1 MQKVNLDTNIKNEFK
16 SLNITE
22 NFSEPVLEVSTDEL
36 PGLLVYLRDNKNLRF
51 RQLIDILG
59 VDYPKRV
66 NRFDV
71 IYLLLSHEF
80 NNRIT
85 VKTSVKLDE
94 ALPSVVPIFPVAN
107 WFEREAFDMYGIKF
121 TNHPDLRRILTDYE
135 FEGYPLRKDFPLSGH
150 TEVRYDDELKK
161 VVYEPVKL
169 SQLTGISILNRHGKV
184 QNTLRKRRT
193 RGNGKR
199 NKNHESKLW
208 STASCC
214 ARSIKINS

>member
-1 MQKVNLDTNIKNEFK
+1 MQKVNLDPNLKSEFK
-16 SLNITE
+16 SLVISE
-22 NFSEPVLEVSTDEL
+22 NFSEPVLEISTEEL
-36 PGLLVYLRDNKNLRF
+36 PKLLIYLRDSKSLRF
-51 RQLIDILG
+51 RQLVDILG
-59 VDYPKRV
+59 VDYPKRA

-94 ALPSVVPIFPVAN
+94 SLPSVVQIFPVAN

-169 SQLTGISILNRHGKV
+169 AQAYRDFDFESPWEGTKYIKKEQD
-184 QNTLRKRRT
+184 KR
-193 RGNGKR
+193 
-199 NKNHESKLW
+199 
-208 STASCC
+208 
-214 ARSIKINS
+214 

>member
-1 MQKVNLDTNIKNEFK
+1 MQKVNLDLNIKNEFK

-22 NFSEPVLEVSTDEL
+22 NFSEPVLEVSTEEL

-94 ALPSVVPIFPVAN
+94 ALPSVVSIFPVAN

-121 TNHPDLRRILTDYE
+121 TDHPDLRRILTDYE

-169 SQLTGISILNRHGKV
+169 SQAYRDFDFESPWEGTKYIKKE
-184 QNTLRKRRT
+184 QDKR
-193 RGNGKR
+193 
-199 NKNHESKLW
+199 
-208 STASCC
+208 
-214 ARSIKINS
+214 

>member
-1 MQKVNLDTNIKNEFK
+1 MQKVNLDPNLKSEFK
-16 SLNITE
+16 SLVISE
-22 NFSEPVLEVSTDEL
+22 NFSEPVLEISTEEL
-36 PGLLVYLRDNKNLRF
+36 PKLLIYLRDSKNLRF

-59 VDYPKRV
+59 VDYPKRA

-169 SQLTGISILNRHGKV
+169 AQAYRDFDFESPWEGTKYIKKEQD
-184 QNTLRKRRT
+184 KR
-193 RGNGKR
+193 
-199 NKNHESKLW
+199 
-208 STASCC
+208 
-214 ARSIKINS
+214 

>member
-1 MQKVNLDTNIKNEFK
+1 MQKVNLDANIKNEFK
-16 SLNITE
+16 SLNISE
-22 NFSEPVLEVSTDEL
+22 NFSESILEVSTKEL
-36 PGLLVYLRDNKNLRF
+36 SGLLIYLRDNENLRF

-59 VDYPKRV
+59 VDYPKRE

-85 VKTSVKLDE
+85 VKVSLKLDE
-94 ALPSVVPIFPVAN
+94 ALSSVVPIFPVAN

-121 TNHPDLRRILTDYE
+121 TDHPDLRRILTDYE

-150 TEVRYDDELKK
+150 TEVRYDDEVKR

-169 SQLTGISILNRHGKV
+169 PQAYRDFDFESPWEGTKYIKKE
-184 QNTLRKRRT
+184 TDKR
-193 RGNGKR
+193 
-199 NKNHESKLW
+199 
-208 STASCC
+208 
-214 ARSIKINS
+214 

>member
-1 MQKVNLDTNIKNEFK
+1 MQKVNLDPNLKSEFK
-16 SLNITE
+16 SLVISE
-22 NFSEPVLEVSTDEL
+22 NFSEPVLEISTEEL
-36 PGLLVYLRDNKNLRF
+36 PKLLIYLRDSKSLRF

-59 VDYPKRV
+59 VDYPKRA

-85 VKTSVKLDE
+85 VKTSVQLDE
-94 ALPSVVPIFPVAN
+94 ALPSVGPIFPVAN
-107 WFEREAFDMYGIKF
+107 WFEREALDMYGIKF

-169 SQLTGISILNRHGKV
+169 AQAYRDFDFESPWEGTKYIKKEQD
-184 QNTLRKRRT
+184 KR
-193 RGNGKR
+193 
-199 NKNHESKLW
+199 
-208 STASCC
+208 
-214 ARSIKINS
+214 

>member
-1 MQKVNLDTNIKNEFK
+1 MQKVNLDPNLKSEFK
-16 SLNITE
+16 SLVISE
-22 NFSEPVLEVSTDEL
+22 NFSEPVLEISTEEL
-36 PGLLVYLRDNKNLRF
+36 PKLLIYLRDSKSLRF
-51 RQLIDILG
+51 RQLVDILG
-59 VDYPKRV
+59 VDYPKRA

-150 TEVRYDDELKK
+150 TEVRFDDELKK

-169 SQLTGISILNRHGKV
+169 AQAYRDFDFEFPMG
-184 QNTLRKRRT
+184 
-193 RGNGKR
+193 GNQV
-199 NKNHESKLW
+199 H
-208 STASCC
+208 
-214 ARSIKINS
+214 

>member
-1 MQKVNLDTNIKNEFK
+1 MQKVNLDTNLKSEFK
-16 SLNITE
+16 SLVISE
-22 NFSEPVLEVSTDEL
+22 NFSEPVLEISTEEL
-36 PGLLVYLRDNKNLRF
+36 PKLLIYLRDSKSLRF
-51 RQLIDILG
+51 RQLVDILG
-59 VDYPKRV
+59 VDYPKRA

-85 VKTSVKLDE
+85 IKTSVKLDE
-94 ALPSVVPIFPVAN
+94 ALASVVPIFPVAN

-169 SQLTGISILNRHGKV
+169 AQAYRDFDFESPWEGTKYIKKEQD
-184 QNTLRKRRT
+184 KR
-193 RGNGKR
+193 
-199 NKNHESKLW
+199 
-208 STASCC
+208 
-214 ARSIKINS
+214 

>member
-1 MQKVNLDTNIKNEFK
+1 MQKVNLDPNLKSDFK
-16 SLNITE
+16 SLVISE
-22 NFSEPVLEVSTDEL
+22 NFSEPVLEISTEEL
-36 PGLLVYLRDNKNLRF
+36 PKLLIYLRDSKSLRF
-51 RQLIDILG
+51 RQLVDILG
-59 VDYPKRV
+59 VDYPKRA

-94 ALPSVVPIFPVAN
+94 SLPSVVPIFPVAN
-107 WFEREAFDMYGIKF
+107 WFEREAFDMYGVKF

-169 SQLTGISILNRHGKV
+169 AQTYRDFDFESPWEGTKYIKKEQD
-184 QNTLRKRRT
+184 KR
-193 RGNGKR
+193 
-199 NKNHESKLW
+199 
-208 STASCC
+208 
-214 ARSIKINS
+214 

>member
-1 MQKVNLDTNIKNEFK
+1 MLKVNLDPNLKEQFK
-16 SLNITE
+16 SLKVSE
-22 NFSEPVLEVSTDEL
+22 NFSEPVLEINKEEL
-36 PGLLVYLRDNKNLRF
+36 PNLLIYLKDNKSLRF

-59 VDYPKRV
+59 VDYPKRE

-85 VKTSVKLDE
+85 IKTSVKLDE
-94 ALPSVVPIFPVAN
+94 ALASVVPIFPVAN

-169 SQLTGISILNRHGKV
+169 AQVYRDFDTESPWEGTKYIKKEQD
-184 QNTLRKRRT
+184 KR
-193 RGNGKR
+193 
-199 NKNHESKLW
+199 
-208 STASCC
+208 
-214 ARSIKINS
+214 

>member
-1 MQKVNLDTNIKNEFK
+1 MRKVNLDPNLKSEFK
-16 SLNITE
+16 SLVISE
-22 NFSEPVLEVSTDEL
+22 NFSEPVLEISTEEL
-36 PGLLVYLRDNKNLRF
+36 PKLLIYLRDSKSLRF
-51 RQLIDILG
+51 RQLVDILG
-59 VDYPKRV
+59 VDYPKRA

-94 ALPSVVPIFPVAN
+94 ALPSVVSIFPVAN

-169 SQLTGISILNRHGKV
+169 AQAYRDFDFESPWEGTKYIKKEQD
-184 QNTLRKRRT
+184 KR
-193 RGNGKR
+193 
-199 NKNHESKLW
+199 
-208 STASCC
+208 
-214 ARSIKINS
+214 

>member
-1 MQKVNLDTNIKNEFK
+1 MQKVNLDTNLKSEFK
-16 SLNITE
+16 SLVISE
-22 NFSEPVLEVSTDEL
+22 NFSEPVLEISTEEL
-36 PGLLVYLRDNKNLRF
+36 PKLLIYLRDSKSLRF
-51 RQLIDILG
+51 RQLVDILG
-59 VDYPKRV
+59 VDYPKRA

-94 ALPSVVPIFPVAN
+94 SLPSVVQIFPVAN

-169 SQLTGISILNRHGKV
+169 AQAYRDFDFESPWEGTKYIKKEQD
-184 QNTLRKRRT
+184 KR
-193 RGNGKR
+193 
-199 NKNHESKLW
+199 
-208 STASCC
+208 
-214 ARSIKINS
+214 

>member
-1 MQKVNLDTNIKNEFK
+1 MLKVNLDPNLNEQFK
-16 SLNITE
+16 SLKASE
-22 NFSEPVLEVSTDEL
+22 NFSEPVLEINKEEL
-36 PGLLVYLRDNKNLRF
+36 PNLLIYLRDNKSLRF

-59 VDYPKRV
+59 VDYPKRK

-85 VKTSVKLDE
+85 IKTSVKLDE
-94 ALPSVVPIFPVAN
+94 ALASVVPIFPVAN

-161 VVYEPVKL
+161 VVYETVKL
-169 SQLTGISILNRHGKV
+169 AQAYRDFDTESPWEGTKYIKKEQD
-184 QNTLRKRRT
+184 KR
-193 RGNGKR
+193 
-199 NKNHESKLW
+199 
-208 STASCC
+208 
-214 ARSIKINS
+214 

>member
-1 MQKVNLDTNIKNEFK
+1 MQKVNLDANLKNEFK
-16 SLNITE
+16 SLNIRE
-22 NFSEPVLEVSTDEL
+22 NFSEPVLEVSTKEL
-36 PGLLVYLRDNKNLRF
+36 SGLLIYLRDNKNLRF

-59 VDYPKRV
+59 VDYPKRA

-85 VKTSVKLDE
+85 VKVSVKLDE

-121 TNHPDLRRILTDYE
+121 TDHPDLRRILTDYE

-150 TEVRYDDELKK
+150 TEVRYDDEVKR

-169 SQLTGISILNRHGKV
+169 AQAYRDFDFESPWEGTKYIKKE
-184 QNTLRKRRT
+184 TDKR
-193 RGNGKR
+193 
-199 NKNHESKLW
+199 
-208 STASCC
+208 
-214 ARSIKINS
+214 

>member
-1 MQKVNLDTNIKNEFK
+1 MLKVNLDPNLKEQFK
-16 SLNITE
+16 SVKVSE
-22 NFSEPVLEVSTDEL
+22 NFSEPVLEINKEEL
-36 PGLLVYLRDNKNLRF
+36 PNLLIYLRDNKSLRF

-59 VDYPKRV
+59 VDYPKRE

-85 VKTSVKLDE
+85 IKTSVKLDE
-94 ALPSVVPIFPVAN
+94 ALASVVPIFPVAN

-169 SQLTGISILNRHGKV
+169 AQAYRDFDTESPWEGTKYIKKEQD
-184 QNTLRKRRT
+184 KR
-193 RGNGKR
+193 
-199 NKNHESKLW
+199 
-208 STASCC
+208 
-214 ARSIKINS
+214 

>member
-1 MQKVNLDTNIKNEFK
+1 MQKVNLDPNLKSEFK
-16 SLNITE
+16 SLVISE
-22 NFSEPVLEVSTDEL
+22 NFSEPVLEISTEEL
-36 PGLLVYLRDNKNLRF
+36 PKLLIYLRDSKSLRF
-51 RQLIDILG
+51 RQLVDILG
-59 VDYPKRV
+59 VDYPKRA

-94 ALPSVVPIFPVAN
+94 ALPSAVPIFPVAN

-169 SQLTGISILNRHGKV
+169 AQAYRDFDFESPWEGTKYIKKEQD
-184 QNTLRKRRT
+184 KR
-193 RGNGKR
+193 
-199 NKNHESKLW
+199 
-208 STASCC
+208 
-214 ARSIKINS
+214 